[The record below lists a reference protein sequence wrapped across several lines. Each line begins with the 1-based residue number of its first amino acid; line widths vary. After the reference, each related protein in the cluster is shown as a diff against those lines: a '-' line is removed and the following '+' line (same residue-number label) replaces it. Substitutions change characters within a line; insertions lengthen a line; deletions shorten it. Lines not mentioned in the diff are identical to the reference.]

1 MGPVDTNPLP
11 EPGPARRS
19 AHRIPSAVRTAA
31 RLTVSNGP
39 TTKCPET
46 HARSGKRPEVPRK
59 QVVASP
65 DDTNSSRSRSP
76 KRPQYSGRD
85 AVFPI
90 RQAIGPDSTT
100 RQSSSAAPLPANDP
114 QDGGNRNRP
123 PSRYGGTGHRHTI
136 LFRQLHPSIRRGFRL
151 PSSNPTA
158 DFRSHGL
165 RIRTARSRQTSR
177 RSSGKRGP
185 HGTSE
190 YAVVLYQTGISPV
203 QSSARPQPFEVRRPV
218 NRPTN
223 PPFRQ
228 DRKSYRG
235 GRAHRPPPSA
245 PRPKTKKRR
254 APETKGAL
262 PETIK

>member
-1 MGPVDTNPLP
+1 MGPDDTNPLP

-59 QVVASP
+59 QVDAGP
-65 DDTNSSRSRSP
+65 DDTNRSRNRSP

-90 RQAIGPDSTT
+90 RQAIDPDSTT
-100 RQSSSAAPLPANDP
+100 RQSPPAAPLPVNAP
-114 QDGGNRNRP
+114 QDGGIRNRP

-190 YAVVLYQTGISPV
+190 YAVTLYQAGISPV
-203 QSSARPQPFEVRRPV
+203 QSSARPQPFEARRPV

-223 PPFRQ
+223 PSFRK

-235 GRAHRPPPSA
+235 GREHRPPPSA
-245 PRPKTKKRR
+245 PGPKTKNGGHPKQR
-254 APETKGAL
+254 APSRKL
-262 PETIK
+262 